1 MGDTPLVSL
10 AFAPP
15 LEPMLARA
23 APDIPREGTWLY
35 EPKWD
40 GFRAIV
46 FRDGPSVHIA
56 SRNALA
62 LERYFP
68 ELIEPLK
75 AALPDRSIVD
85 GEVVIATDH
94 GLDFDALQQ
103 RIHPAASRVRML
115 SEKTPASVV
124 LFDLLGLDDDDLRE
138 RPLTERRSGLMR
150 AVASSPTVG
159 VTPQTTDADEAATWF
174 TRYEGAGLD
183 GVVAKEPSGTYR
195 PGERRWVKVKH
206 LRTVDCVVGGYRI
219 AKDGKGI
226 GSLLLGLYDTDGA
239 LHHVGHTSSFDAAER
254 RAILAKLQPLVGG
267 DSFGQGRT
275 PGGPSRWQRSADS
288 AWTPVRPELVC
299 EVSFDHLQSG
309 RFRHA
314 SRFLRWRPDR
324 DSRSCDFD
332 QLSPPEEFSLDD
344 ILVTRG

>member
-1 MGDTPLVSL
+1 
-10 AFAPP
+10 
-15 LEPMLARA
+15 MLARA
-23 APDIPREGTWLY
+23 APDIPREGSWLY

-46 FRDGPSVHIA
+46 FRDGDHVHIA

-68 ELIEPLK
+68 ELIEPLQ
-75 AALPDRSIVD
+75 AALPDRAIVD
-85 GEVVIATDH
+85 GEIVIATDH

-115 SEKTPASVV
+115 AEKTPASVV
-124 LFDLLGLDDDDLRE
+124 LFDLLAIDADDLRSK
-138 RPLTERRSGLMR
+138 PLEERRNKLLASIK
-150 AVASSPTVG
+150 SSPIVG
-159 VTPQTTDADEAATWF
+159 VTPQTTDPDEATTWF

-183 GVVAKEPSGTYR
+183 GVVAKNPAGAYE
-195 PGERRWVKVKH
+195 PGERRWTKIKH
-206 LRTVDCVVGGYRI
+206 LRTVDCVVGGYRV

-226 GSLLLGLYDTDGA
+226 GSLLLGLYDSDGA

-254 RAILAKLQPLVGG
+254 RAILEQLQPLVGG
-267 DSFGQGRT
+267 DSFGHGRT
-275 PGGPSRWQRSADS
+275 PGGPSRWQSAADS
-288 AWTPVRPELVC
+288 SYTSVSPELVC

-314 SRFLRWRPDR
+314 SRFLRWRPDKAPK
-324 DSRSCDFD
+324 SCDFD
-332 QLSPPEEFSLDD
+332 QLSPPEAFALAE
-344 ILVTRG
+344 ILVTR

>member
-15 LEPMLARA
+15 LETMLARA
-23 APDIPREGTWLY
+23 APEIPREGNWLY

-46 FRDGPSVHIA
+46 FRDAASIHIA

-75 AALPDRSIVD
+75 AALPERSIVD

-138 RPLTERRSGLMR
+138 RPLTERRAGLMR
-150 AVASSPTVG
+150 AIASSRTVG
-159 VTPQTTDADEAATWF
+159 VTQRPTATD
-174 TRYEGAGLD
+174 EGTA
-183 GVVAKEPSGTYR
+183 
-195 PGERRWVKVKH
+195 
-206 LRTVDCVVGGYRI
+206 
-219 AKDGKGI
+219 
-226 GSLLLGLYDTDGA
+226 
-239 LHHVGHTSSFDAAER
+239 
-254 RAILAKLQPLVGG
+254 
-267 DSFGQGRT
+267 
-275 PGGPSRWQRSADS
+275 
-288 AWTPVRPELVC
+288 
-299 EVSFDHLQSG
+299 
-309 RFRHA
+309 
-314 SRFLRWRPDR
+314 
-324 DSRSCDFD
+324 
-332 QLSPPEEFSLDD
+332 
-344 ILVTRG
+344 

>member
-1 MGDTPLVSL
+1 
-10 AFAPP
+10 
-15 LEPMLARA
+15 MLARA

-46 FRDGPSVHIA
+46 FRDGPNVHIA

-75 AALPDRSIVD
+75 AALPERSIVD

-115 SEKTPASVV
+115 AEKTPASVV
-124 LFDLLGLDDDDLRE
+124 LFDLLGLDDADLRG
-138 RPLTERRSGLMR
+138 RPLSERRTGLMR
-150 AVASSPTVG
+150 AVASSPVVG

-183 GVVAKEPSGTYR
+183 GVVAKEPSGIYR

-206 LRTVDCVVGGYRI
+206 LRTVDCVIGGYRL

-288 AWTPVRPELVC
+288 AYTSVTPELVC

-314 SRFLRWRPDR
+314 SRFLRWRPDK
-324 DSRSCDFD
+324 DPRSCDFD
-332 QLSPPEEFSLDD
+332 QLSPPEAFSLDD

>member
-1 MGDTPLVSL
+1 
-10 AFAPP
+10 
-15 LEPMLARA
+15 MLARA
-23 APDIPREGTWLY
+23 APDIPREGSWLY

-46 FRDGPSVHIA
+46 FRDGANVHIA

-75 AALPDRSIVD
+75 AALPEHSIVD

-115 SEKTPASVV
+115 AEKTPASVV

-138 RPLTERRSGLMR
+138 RPLTERRGGLTR

-159 VTPQTTDADEAATWF
+159 VTPQTTDPDEAATWF

-206 LRTVDCVVGGYRI
+206 LRTVDCVIGGYRL

-226 GSLLLGLYDTDGA
+226 GSLLLGLYDADGA

-254 RAILAKLQPLVGG
+254 RAILASLQPLVGG
-267 DSFGQGRT
+267 DSFGHGRT
-275 PGGPSRWQRSADS
+275 PGGPSRWQRSADNGYTAVS
-288 AWTPVRPELVC
+288 PELVC

-314 SRFLRWRPDR
+314 SRFLRWRPDK
-324 DSRSCDFD
+324 DPRSCDFD
-332 QLSPPEEFSLDD
+332 QLSPPEAFSLDD

>member
-1 MGDTPLVSL
+1 
-10 AFAPP
+10 
-15 LEPMLARA
+15 MLARA
-23 APDIPREGTWLY
+23 APDIPRDGSWFY

-46 FRDGPSVHIA
+46 FRDGTNVHIA

-75 AALPDRSIVD
+75 AALPERAIVD

-115 SEKTPASVV
+115 AEKTPASVV
-124 LFDLLGLDDDDLRE
+124 LFDLLGVDGTDLRE
-138 RPLTERRSGLMR
+138 RPFTERRERLMR
-150 AVASSPTVG
+150 VIASSRMVG
-159 VTPQTTDADEAATWF
+159 VTPQTTDSDEAATWF

-183 GVVAKEPSGTYR
+183 GVVAKDPEGTYR

-206 LRTVDCVVGGYRI
+206 LRTVDCVVGGYRV

-226 GSLLLGLYDTDGA
+226 GSLLLGLYDGDGA

-254 RAILAKLQPLVGG
+254 RAILEQLQPLVGG
-267 DSFGQGRT
+267 DSFGHGRT
-275 PGGPSRWQRSADS
+275 PGGPSRWQRSAES
-288 AWTPVRPELVC
+288 AWTSVRPDLVC

-314 SRFLRWRPDR
+314 SRFLRWRPDKAP
-324 DSRSCDFD
+324 RSCDFD

-344 ILVTRG
+344 ILVTRGS

>member
-1 MGDTPLVSL
+1 MSL
-10 AFAPP
+10 PFGPP

-23 APDIPREGTWLY
+23 APEIPREGHWLY

-46 FRDGPSVHIA
+46 FRDGERVHIA

-68 ELIEPLK
+68 ELIQPLRE
-75 AALPDRSIVD
+75 ALPERSIVD
-85 GEVVIATDH
+85 GEVVIATEH

-103 RIHPAASRVRML
+103 RIHPAATRVRML

-124 LFDLLGLDDDDLRE
+124 LFDLLALGGDDLRE
-138 RPLTERRSGLMR
+138 RPLEQRRQALV
-150 AVASSPTVG
+150 AAIASSPIVG
-159 VTPQTTDADEAATWF
+159 VTPQTTDPDQATTWF

-183 GVVAKEPSGTYR
+183 GVVAKDPAGPYR
-195 PGERRWVKVKH
+195 PGERRWIKVKH

-219 AKDGKGI
+219 AKDGRGI
-226 GSLLLGLYDTDGA
+226 GSLLLGLYDGDGA

-254 RAILAKLQPLVGG
+254 RAILEQLQPLVGG
-267 DSFGQGRT
+267 GSFGQGRT

-288 AWTPVRPELVC
+288 AWTPVRPDLVC

-314 SRFLRWRPDR
+314 SRFLRWRPDKAP
-324 DSRSCDFD
+324 RSCDFD
-332 QLSPPEEFSLDD
+332 QLSPPEAFSLDD
-344 ILVTRG
+344 ILVTRGS

>member
-1 MGDTPLVSL
+1 VSL
-10 AFAPP
+10 PFDPP

-23 APDIPREGTWLY
+23 APDIPREGSWLY

-40 GFRAIV
+40 GFRAVI
-46 FRDGPSVHIA
+46 FRDGDHVHIA

-68 ELIEPLK
+68 ELIQPLQE
-75 AALPDRSIVD
+75 ALPERAIVD

-115 SEKTPASVV
+115 AEKTPASVV
-124 LFDLLGLDDDDLRE
+124 LFDLLAESADDLRN
-138 RPLTERRSGLMR
+138 RPLEERRIRLLS
-150 AVASSPTVG
+150 AIKSSPIVG
-159 VTPQTTDADEAATWF
+159 VTPQTTDADEATTWF

-183 GVVAKEPSGTYR
+183 GVVAKNPAGIYE
-195 PGERRWVKVKH
+195 PGERRWTKIKH
-206 LRTVDCVVGGYRI
+206 LRTVDCVVGGYRV

-226 GSLLLGLYDTDGA
+226 GSLLLGLYDGDGT

-254 RAILAKLQPLVGG
+254 RAILEQLQPLVGG
-267 DSFGQGRT
+267 DSFGHGRS
-275 PGGPSRWQRSADS
+275 PGGPSRWQSSADS
-288 AWTPVRPELVC
+288 AYTSVSPELVC

-314 SRFLRWRPDR
+314 SRFLRWRPDKAP
-324 DSRSCDFD
+324 RSCDFD

-344 ILVTRG
+344 ILVTR

>member
-1 MGDTPLVSL
+1 VSL
-10 AFAPP
+10 PFDPP

-23 APDIPREGTWLY
+23 APDIPGDGSWLY

-46 FRDGPSVHIA
+46 FRDGTNVHIA

-75 AALPDRSIVD
+75 AALPERAIVD

-115 SEKTPASVV
+115 AEKTPASVV
-124 LFDLLGLDDDDLRE
+124 LFDLLAVDRDDLRE
-138 RPLTERRSGLMR
+138 RPLTERREQLML
-150 AVASSPTVG
+150 AIASSPVVG
-159 VTPQTTDADEAATWF
+159 VTPQTTDPDEAATWF

-183 GVVAKEPSGTYR
+183 GVVAKDPEGTYR

-206 LRTVDCVVGGYRI
+206 LRTVDCVVGGYRV

-226 GSLLLGLYDTDGA
+226 GSLLLGLYDADGA

-254 RAILAKLQPLVGG
+254 RAILEQLQPLVGG
-267 DSFGQGRT
+267 DSFGHGRT

-288 AWTPVRPELVC
+288 AWTSVRPELVC

-314 SRFLRWRPDR
+314 SRFLRWRPDKPP
-324 DSRSCDFD
+324 RSCDFD

-344 ILVTRG
+344 ILVARGS

>member
-1 MGDTPLVSL
+1 
-10 AFAPP
+10 
-15 LEPMLARA
+15 MLAKRVD
-23 APDIPREGTWLY
+23 DIPDGDSWIF

-40 GFRAIV
+40 GFRALI
-46 FRDGPSVHIA
+46 FRDHDELLIQ
-56 SRNALA
+56 SRDQKSLS
-62 LERYFP
+62 RYFP
-68 ELIEPLK
+68 ELFDPLLK
-75 AALPDRSIVD
+75 QLPTRCVLD
-85 GEVVIATDH
+85 GEIVIAAST

-115 SEKTPASVV
+115 AEKTPASVV
-124 LFDLLGLDDDDLRE
+124 LFDLLALDADDLRE
-138 RPLTERRSGLMR
+138 RPLEERRRGLMQ
-150 AVASSPTVG
+150 AIASSPSVG
-159 VTPQTTDADEAATWF
+159 VTPQTIDPDEATTWF

-183 GVVAKEPSGTYR
+183 GVVAKDPDGTYR

-219 AKDGKGI
+219 AKDGRGI
-226 GSLLLGLYDTDGA
+226 GSLLLGLYDAEGA

-254 RAILAKLQPLVGG
+254 RAILEQLQPLVGG

-314 SRFLRWRPDR
+314 SRFLRWRPDKAP
-324 DSRSCDFD
+324 RSCDFD

-344 ILVTRG
+344 ILVTRGS

>member
-1 MGDTPLVSL
+1 
-10 AFAPP
+10 
-15 LEPMLARA
+15 MLARA
-23 APDIPREGTWLY
+23 APEIPREGSWLY

-46 FRDGPSVHIA
+46 FRDGDHVHIA

-68 ELIEPLK
+68 ELIDPLRE
-75 AALPDRSIVD
+75 ALPERAIVD
-85 GEVVIATDH
+85 GEIVIATDH

-124 LFDLLGLDDDDLRE
+124 LFDLLAIDADDLRQQ
-138 RPLTERRSGLMR
+138 PLEERRTRLLS
-150 AVASSPTVG
+150 AIKSSPIVG
-159 VTPQTTDADEAATWF
+159 VTPQTTDADEATTWF

-183 GVVAKEPSGTYR
+183 GVVAKSPAGAYE
-195 PGERRWVKVKH
+195 PGERRWTKIKH
-206 LRTVDCVVGGYRI
+206 LRTVDCVVGGYRV
-219 AKDGKGI
+219 AKDSKGI
-226 GSLLLGLYDTDGA
+226 GSLLLGLYDSEGA

-254 RAILAKLQPLVGG
+254 RAILEQLQPLVGG
-267 DSFGQGRT
+267 DSFGHGRT
-275 PGGPSRWQRSADS
+275 PGGPSRWQSAADS
-288 AWTPVRPELVC
+288 SYTSVSPELVC

-314 SRFLRWRPDR
+314 SRFLRWRPDKAP
-324 DSRSCDFD
+324 RSCDFD
-332 QLSPPEEFSLDD
+332 QLSPPEEFALND
-344 ILVTRG
+344 ILVTR

>member
-1 MGDTPLVSL
+1 MSL
-10 AFAPP
+10 PFDPP

-23 APDIPREGTWLY
+23 APEIPREGSSLY

-46 FRDGPSVHIA
+46 FRDGDRVHIA

-68 ELIEPLK
+68 ELIQPLR
-75 AALPDRSIVD
+75 AALPDRAIVD
-85 GEVVIATDH
+85 GEVVIATEH

-115 SEKTPASVV
+115 AEKTPASVV
-124 LFDLLGLDDDDLRE
+124 LFDLLAIDADDLRQ
-138 RPLTERRSGLMR
+138 RPLEERRSRLLRGIT
-150 AVASSPTVG
+150 SSPTVG
-159 VTPQTTDADEAATWF
+159 VTPQTTDPDEATTWF

-183 GVVAKEPSGTYR
+183 GVVAKNPAGVYE
-195 PGERRWVKVKH
+195 PGERRWVKIKH
-206 LRTVDCVVGGYRI
+206 LRTVDCVVGGYRV

-226 GSLLLGLYDTDGA
+226 GSLLLGLYDSDGA

-254 RAILAKLQPLVGG
+254 RAILVQLQPLVGG
-267 DSFGQGRT
+267 ESFGHGRT
-275 PGGPSRWQRSADS
+275 PGGPSRWQSSADS
-288 AWTPVRPELVC
+288 AWTSVSPDLVC

-314 SRFLRWRPDR
+314 SRFLRWRPDKAPKW
-324 DSRSCDFD
+324 CDFD
-332 QLSPPEEFSLDD
+332 QLSAPEEFSLDD
-344 ILVTRG
+344 ILVVR